1 MVSFVADKEVN
12 GMGSAKT
19 EGSSA
24 LKERRVIKIEATS
37 EQKAKK
43 LRVAAYA
50 RVSSDSSDQLNSFMA
65 QTDYYATLIS
75 SHEDWTMADIYADE
89 GISGTSALK
98 RPEFQRLISDC
109 KKGRIDRIL
118 VKSISRFARNTKDCL
133 ETIRAL
139 KSIGVSVY
147 FEEQNIDTAEMS
159 GELLTAVFAGIAQ
172 KESESIS
179 GNMRWSYKHRMQT
192 GTYLP
197 SSTAYGYVIRDMKT
211 VIDEAKAEVVR
222 QIFSDY
228 LNGMN
233 MYEIADKL
241 NRAQIPYKCNTKVQK
256 WKHTTIAY
264 ILSNEKYIGDSL
276 WQKSYTT
283 QTLPAKQMKNK
294 GECEQYYATGTH
306 PPIIDRQ
313 TFKAAQELRARRR
326 QPIDNTGID
335 SAFNQII
342 CCEHCGSLFR
352 KKLTHGVRFWICRN
366 HAQSKDACP
375 VSQILESELHRA
387 FLRVYHKLKIHGDQI
402 LQQMVS
408 DLQSVRERRMLWS
421 VDVIELNKRISELT
435 DQDHTLAEMKK
446 LGFVDPDIFISQ
458 SNEIARQIAAAKQE
472 KERLVGLSNDESV
485 PKTREL
491 IELLEEMPEFIADF
505 DDDIF
510 GCLVSRIIVES
521 NERIRFVLKNGLE
534 IPERIERA
542 MR

>member
-1 MVSFVADKEVN
+1 
-12 GMGSAKT
+12 MGNAKT

-197 SSTAYGYVIRDMKT
+197 SSTAYGYVIRDMKYE
-211 VIDEAKAEVVR
+211 IDEDNAEIVR
-222 QIFSDY
+222 RIFRDY
-228 LNGMN
+228 LNGSSMD
-233 MYEIADKL
+233 EIADTL
-241 NRAQIPYKCNTKVQK
+241 NEEKILFKKKGKEKQWIAS
-256 WKHTTIAY
+256 TISY

-276 WQKSYTT
+276 WQKRYSTE
-283 QTLPAKQMKNK
+283 TLPVVKMRNK
-294 GECEQYYATGTH
+294 GEREQYYAKGTH
-306 PPIIDRQ
+306 PAIIDEETFRAVQKLRTLKQSKTQNTTVETALKQ
-313 TFKAAQELRARRR
+313 T
-326 QPIDNTGID
+326 IY
-335 SAFNQII
+335 
-342 CCEHCGSLFR
+342 CGKCGTLFR
-352 KKLTHGVRFWICRN
+352 KKKSSGIVYWGC
-366 HAQSKDACP
+366 SKHYLDKNNCP
-375 VSQILESELHRA
+375 ITQIPETEIQVA
-387 FLRVYHKLKIHGDQI
+387 FLRMYYKLKIHGDKI
-402 LQQMVS
+402 LQQMLS

-421 VDVIELNKRISELT
+421 VDVIELNKQISELT

-458 SNEIARQIAAAKQE
+458 SNEIARQITAAKQE
-472 KERLVGLSNDESV
+472 KERLVGLSNDDSI

-491 IELLEEMPEFIADF
+491 IELLEEMPEFITNF
-505 DDDIF
+505 DDEIF
-510 GCLVSRIIVES
+510 GSLVSKIVVES
-521 NERIRFVLKNGLE
+521 NERIWFVLKNGLE
-534 IPERIERA
+534 IPEKIERA

>member
-1 MVSFVADKEVN
+1 
-12 GMGSAKT
+12 MGNAKT

-75 SHEDWTMADIYADE
+75 SHEDWTMADTYADE

-197 SSTAYGYVIRDMKT
+197 SSTAYGYVIRDMKYE
-211 VIDEAKAEVVR
+211 IDEDNAEIVR
-222 QIFSDY
+222 RIFRDY
-228 LNGMN
+228 LNGSSMD
-233 MYEIADKL
+233 EIADTL
-241 NRAQIPYKCNTKVQK
+241 NEEKILFKKKGKEKQWIAS
-256 WKHTTIAY
+256 TISY

-276 WQKSYTT
+276 WQKRYSTE
-283 QTLPAKQMKNK
+283 TLPVVKMRNK
-294 GECEQYYATGTH
+294 GEREQYYAKGTH
-306 PPIIDRQ
+306 PAIIDEETFRAVQKLRTLKQSKTQNTTVETALKQ
-313 TFKAAQELRARRR
+313 T
-326 QPIDNTGID
+326 IY
-335 SAFNQII
+335 
-342 CCEHCGSLFR
+342 CGKCGTLFR
-352 KKLTHGVRFWICRN
+352 KKKSSGIVYWGCRKHYLDKN
-366 HAQSKDACP
+366 NCP
-375 VSQILESELHRA
+375 ITQIPETEIQVA
-387 FLRVYHKLKIHGDQI
+387 FLRMYYKLKIHGDKI
-402 LQQMVS
+402 LQQMLS

-421 VDVIELNKRISELT
+421 VDVIELNKQISELT

-458 SNEIARQIAAAKQE
+458 SNEIARQITAAKQE
-472 KERLVGLSNDESV
+472 KERLVGLSNDDSI

-491 IELLEEMPEFIADF
+491 IELLEEMPEFITNF
-505 DDDIF
+505 DDEIF
-510 GCLVSRIIVES
+510 GSLVSKIVVES
-521 NERIRFVLKNGLE
+521 NERIWFVLKNGLE
-534 IPERIERA
+534 IPEKIERA